1 MLSCAPPCVPLHS
14 ASSRLYAPLPLLDPA
29 VLLLVSAAQ
38 RAAPMLAL
46 GPVHRWRW
54 LCAALPVRGALP
66 ARTGVET
73 RSLEGGLVL
82 AAFLALF
89 AMRLRGLLV
98 VRICASYV
106 HDDVHDDVN
115 VCVDVVVRVYGFFCV
130 NICGGVFVA
139 RVRGFVVVV
148 VVVVKLHTFVA
159 AKIRVLV
166 ALRLHALVALKLR
179 GFFAATLHILAA
191 LLPLVGLRPV
201 DIFCAFLIR
210 DLHIPKAWGGRSRS
224 P

>member
-1 MLSCAPPCVPLHS
+1 MISCAPPCVPLHS
-14 ASSRLYAPLPLLDPA
+14 TSSGLYAPLPHLGPA
-29 VLLLVSAAQ
+29 VPLLVSAAAAAQ

-54 LCAALPVRGALP
+54 LGAALPVRGALL

-73 RSLEGGLVL
+73 QSLEGGFVLVDV

-89 AMRLRGLLV
+89 AMRLRGLRV

-106 HDDVHDDVN
+106 HDDVN
-115 VCVDVVVRVYGFFCV
+115 VCDDVVVRAYGFFRMR
-130 NICGGVFVA
+130 ICGVVSVA

-148 VVVVKLHTFVA
+148 VKLHTFVA
-159 AKIRVLV
+159 VKIRVLV
-166 ALRLHALVALKLR
+166 ALRLHVLVALRLR
-179 GFFAATLHILAA
+179 GFFAATLHILVV
-191 LLPLVGLRPV
+191 LLLLFGLRPV

-210 DLHIPKAWGGRSRS
+210 DLHIPKGWGGRSS
-224 P
+224 CP